1 MTTSLLP
8 VRPFND
14 KTQIQPTLE
23 IQEFVPAIPEA
34 VHPHI
39 VYKNNFYIYPLALN
53 FNNQKFYSKVQYN
66 CMYTIELQSGSKTVT
81 QYFAA
86 C

>member
-23 IQEFVPAIPEA
+23 IQEFIPSIPEA

-39 VYKNNFYIYPLALN
+39 VYKNNLYVYPLALN
-53 FNNQKFYSKVQYN
+53 FNNQKVYSKV
-66 CMYTIELQSGSKTVT
+66 IEVL
-81 QYFAA
+81 
-86 C
+86 